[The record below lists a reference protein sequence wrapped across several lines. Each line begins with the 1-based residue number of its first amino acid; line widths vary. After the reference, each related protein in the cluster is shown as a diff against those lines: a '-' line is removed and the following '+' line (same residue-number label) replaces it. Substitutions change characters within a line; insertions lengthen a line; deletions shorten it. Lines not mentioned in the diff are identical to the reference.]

1 MVKFKNLSDVGKI
14 QSSRNSFIAG
24 DSKPYSTLEDS
35 LAVSYIAKRKL
46 TYLALMLQLSGKHSP
61 VYTYL

>member
-1 MVKFKNLSDVGKI
+1 MLARFRATGTPSLLVI
-14 QSSRNSFIAG
+14 QNRIA
-24 DSKPYSTLEDS
+24 TLEDS
-35 LAVSYIAKRKL
+35 LAVSYIAKHKL

>member
-1 MVKFKNLSDVGKI
+1 MLARFRAAGTPSLLVI
-14 QSSRNSFIAG
+14 QNRIA
-24 DSKPYSTLEDS
+24 TLEDS